1 MVANRFR
8 FAILS
13 WFAPVLMIIVGCGP
27 ARLLAPPSSWPA
39 EWKNRRLYNTPNAFI
54 YAGSDAAAGEA
65 DSLAEK
71 VAREFKKRTGG
82 RPVKGLLLVTDL
94 NQQPVIPDHRTYCK
108 LMLVRQTPGH
118 RGSPSEA
125 QLDEQCDAIV
135 QAMAQQGTDPEMEL
149 LITPASLSASDLLD
163 RLGLG
168 RAVASSV
175 DWAVALSTS
184 ALIEQA
190 VRENMQSELKHRE
203 IGLVLQ
209 VPLAPI
215 IMFEERLRNAK
226 ASVSRDVTVFRRLA
240 GLQAG
245 WSDDRRQDETQ
256 AYMERKL
263 NEALLP
269 VLTQLTDI
277 LQLLA
282 QQIEPLLPGS
292 TPSQDQGSQQQD

>member
-1 MVANRFR
+1 MVTNRFR
-8 FAILS
+8 YATLC
-13 WFAPVLMIIVGCGP
+13 WTAPVLMIIVGCGP
-27 ARLLAPPSSWPA
+27 TRLLEPPSGWPA

-71 VAREFKKRTGG
+71 VAREFKERTGG
-82 RPVKGLLLVTDL
+82 RPVKGLFLVTDL
-94 NQQPVIPDHRTYCK
+94 GQQPVIPDHRTYCK
-108 LMLVRQTPGH
+108 LMLARQTAGD
-118 RGSPSEA
+118 RGPLSEA
-125 QLDEQCDAIV
+125 QLEEQCDAIV
-135 QAMAQQGTDPEMEL
+135 KAMAQQGTDPEMEL

-163 RLGLG
+163 HLGMG
-168 RAVASSV
+168 RGVASSV

-190 VRENMQSELKHRE
+190 VRENMQSELKQRE

-215 IMFEERLRNAK
+215 IMFEERLRNCK
-226 ASVSRDVTVFRRLA
+226 AAVSRDVTMFRRLA
-240 GLQAG
+240 SLQVG
-245 WSDDRRQDETQ
+245 WSEDRRQDETQ

-282 QQIEPLLPGS
+282 EQIEPLLPGS